1 MFKLLLAFL
10 VPLVTVLSSVSSP
23 AVAALARYDV
33 DAQRSRLFVMVFKDP
48 DALGAKLSHDHV
60 VRARAFSADIA
71 WDPKAPDTCEV
82 SFVIQVAGLDPDPPS
97 LRKRVGLKRMLTASD
112 RAQVKENLLDQS
124 QLWGAKHPTIRF
136 TATTC
141 ARRGGQV
148 DVTGSLTLRGVTRQV
163 TAPMTLGIDV
173 GTGELTASGSLT
185 IRHTWFGFKPYSAL
199 GGALRNRDEMRLVI
213 VVRGARATP

>member
-1 MFKLLLAFL
+1 MFKLLFASL
-10 VPLVTVLSSVSSP
+10 VSLVAMLMSVTSP
-23 AVAALARYDV
+23 AVAAPTRYEV

-71 WDPKAPDTCEV
+71 WDAEAPGTCEV
-82 SFVIQVAGLDPDPPS
+82 SFVIQVASLDPDPPA
-97 LRKRVGLKRMLTASD
+97 LRKRAGLKRMLTESD
-112 RAQVKENLLDQS
+112 RAQVKENLLERA
-124 QLWGAKHPTIRF
+124 QLWGAKYPTIRF

-141 ARRGGQV
+141 ARRGGRV
-148 DVTGSLTLRGVTRQV
+148 DVTGALTLRGVTRQV
-163 TAPMTLGIDV
+163 TVPMSLGIDA
-173 GTGELTASGSLT
+173 GTGELTASGSVAV
-185 IRHTWFGFKPYSAL
+185 RHTWFGFKPYSAL